1 MSLLKQW
8 TDREI
13 LALSFVRGINTTK
26 QIQIIQQF
34 KSLDDFFK
42 SNQVGKY
49 LKLQNDEIFVPTNN
63 IYDFADK
70 QLELCEKHQVNL
82 ISFWDNDYP
91 NLLKEISY
99 PPVLLF
105 VKGKL
110 QSADKFAIA
119 IVGTRHRSIYGKMV
133 TEKFAEVFSKNGIIV
148 ISGLAYGI
156 DTDAHMAT
164 VKNNGI
170 TYSVI
175 ASGIDQLSP
184 SISVKNA
191 EKIIDSGG
199 VIISEYRC
207 GVAANLGSFP
217 QRNRIISGIA
227 KATVIIESGIK
238 GGSLITARMA
248 LNENREVFAVPGNI
262 SSKTSQGT
270 NKLIKETAAVPAL
283 SAESILEDL
292 GIGQSLFAKNQIETK
307 PVFSSPVEKK
317 IYNLLSDVP
326 MHIDAIAGIAELEI
340 SEVLV
345 RLLELEFRSLIR
357 QLPGKYYVKM
367 L

>member
-8 TDREI
+8 TNREI
-13 LALSFVRGINTTK
+13 LALSFVRGSNSTK
-26 QIQIIQQF
+26 QLQIIEQF
-34 KSLDDFFK
+34 KSFEDFFN
-42 SNQVGKY
+42 SNQINKF
-49 LKLQNDEIFVPTNN
+49 LKPTNDELFVPSFNVF
-63 IYDFADK
+63 DSVDK
-70 QLELCEKHQVNL
+70 QLELCEKNKVN
-82 ISFWDNDYP
+82 IVSFWDNDYP
-91 NLLKEISY
+91 KLLKEISY

-110 QSADKFAIA
+110 QAADKYGIA

-133 TEKFAEVFSKNGIIV
+133 TEKFAEVFVKNGLIV

-156 DTDAHMAT
+156 DTDAHLAT
-164 VKNNGI
+164 VKSNGV

-175 ASGIDQLSP
+175 ASGIDLLSP

-191 EKIIDSGG
+191 ERIVESGG
-199 VIISEYRC
+199 AIISEYRC

-270 NKLIKETAAVPAL
+270 NKLIKETAAIPAL

-292 GIGQSLFAKNQIETK
+292 GIGQSLFTKNQIENK
-307 PVFSSPVEKK
+307 PVFSNPTEKK
-317 IYNLLSDVP
+317 IYNLINDVP
-326 MHIDAIAGIAELEI
+326 MHIDFISSVAELEI
-340 SEVLV
+340 SETMV

-357 QLPGKYYVKM
+357 QLPGKYYVRS